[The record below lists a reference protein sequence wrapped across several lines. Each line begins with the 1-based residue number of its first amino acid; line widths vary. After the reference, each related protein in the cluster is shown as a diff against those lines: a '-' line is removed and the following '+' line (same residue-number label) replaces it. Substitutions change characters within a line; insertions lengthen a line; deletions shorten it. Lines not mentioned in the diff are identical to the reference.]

1 MNQTPSFFARLV
13 RGLKGST
20 KSHLHAGHDKLLSV
34 NRLLFFLERARF
46 QANRTDTPFCLIAF
60 TVKPGDCHGKV
71 VSVLANILHD
81 RLRIT
86 DDKGYLEDGRI
97 GVILPDTPEAGAHV
111 VARDVCHKYRQA
123 GGNNIS
129 YEVYVYPSDFDL
141 DGNLVTESEELVSDA
156 AGGSKIGVHAMS
168 GLFAIKL
175 PLWKRALDVLCASAA
190 LIVLSPVFLVA
201 AAMVKF
207 SSPGPV
213 LFVQRRAGLGGKP
226 FPIYKFRTMRV
237 GADAEKAMLRQFSE
251 QDGPA
256 FKLTNDPRVT
266 KWGQI
271 LRSTSIDELPQLLNV
286 IKGDMSLVGPRP
298 LPIEESDECE
308 TWHRHRLDVTPGIT
322 CIWQV
327 TGRSTVSF
335 SEWVRMDI
343 EYIKSMSLRKDVEL
357 LAMTVPSVLLCKGA
371 R

>member
-1 MNQTPSFFARLV
+1 MNQTPSFLTRLL
-13 RGLKGST
+13 RGITGSA
-20 KSHLHAGHDKLLSV
+20 KSHLHGVHDKLLSV
-34 NRLLFFLERARF
+34 NRLMFFLERARF
-46 QANRTDTPFCLIAF
+46 QANRTDTSFCLIAF
-60 TVKPGDCHGKV
+60 SVKSSDCHGKDV
-71 VSVLANILHD
+71 HVLANILHE

-97 GVILPDTPEAGAHV
+97 GVILPDTPEPGAHV
-111 VARDVCHKYRQA
+111 VAHDVCQKFRQA
-123 GGNNIS
+123 GGTIS

-141 DGNLVTESEELVSDA
+141 DGNPIFESEELVSDT
-156 AGGSKIGVHAMS
+156 AGGSKVGVHAMS
-168 GLFAIKL
+168 SLFAIKL
-175 PLWKRALDVLCASAA
+175 PLWKRTLDVVGASVA
-190 LIVLSPVFLVA
+190 LVLLSPPFLLA
-201 AAMVKF
+201 AILVKL
-207 SSPGPV
+207 SSPGPI
-213 LFVQRRAGLGGKP
+213 LFVQRRSGLAGKP

-237 GADAEKAMLRQFSE
+237 GADAEKAMLRQYSE

-266 KWGQI
+266 RWGQI

-327 TGRSTVSF
+327 KGRSTVSF

-343 EYIKSMSLRKDVEL
+343 EYIRSMSLLKDVKL
-357 LAMTVPSVLLCKGA
+357 LLMTIPSVLLCKGA